1 MHFDDRDAAKQ
12 VAGNLT
18 LRGNHRQL
26 TDLPCGHCRWKAL
39 KIRLFSGKN
48 RIGTTNAC
56 GNMNKKLNTF
66 DIEGLDVRRVI
77 SCH

>member
-1 MHFDDRDAAKQ
+1 
-12 VAGNLT
+12 
-18 LRGNHRQL
+18 L

-39 KIRLFSGKN
+39 KIRFFSGKN